1 MQHTPDRRSLRLLC
15 LWLALCLGL
24 IVPSWRAAAQ
34 GGGASPPPVV
44 VAVDTSRSLSP
55 AQLGQVVRT
64 LSEALAE
71 LDPSTPTGLL
81 AFDDAPRWIL
91 QPTSTPQEVGEALQ
105 GLTPRGD
112 FTLLND
118 ALFSAAR
125 TLDSGGII
133 LLATDGRDEN
143 SATTVE
149 DIARRCEAQGIRI
162 LAVGSG
168 RGVQQRFLRRL
179 ALLTEGEYLGRLE
192 DGNGAQLGAAVQA
205 ASEQLAQERA
215 ASPRGA
221 GAAAPQTAAPSS
233 GATSPAGG
241 AEGTPFASSSS
252 ASSSSASGSAP
263 SGGTSGGGSSGAW
276 YSSPL
281 WAGLVTVLLALL
293 AFFLGRRVAESRSK
307 VDDDLFDDSL
317 DVPEMDTYT
326 VDELTASRL
335 VAFPVASM
343 DEAPEVTVDTAVF
356 YGSSLED
363 RLEKTRVLT
372 DRGVLISRRAD
383 DSPRLYLLG
392 YDKAFAVGRSRDEN
406 TLAIP
411 DPALSAQH
419 FRVVP
424 DGQEYYVLDVGSTNG
439 TYLNGMPV
447 KARKLSSGDTIR
459 AGQGEFE
466 FQSQGGALGG

>member
-1 MQHTPDRRSLRLLC
+1 MQHTLDRRSLRLLC

-24 IVPSWRAAAQ
+24 IVPLWRAAAQ

-91 QPTSTPQEVGEALQ
+91 EPTSTPQEVGEALQ

-168 RGVQQRFLRRL
+168 QGVQQRFLRRL

-205 ASEQLAQERA
+205 ASEQLARERA
-215 ASPRGA
+215 ASPRSA
-221 GAAAPQTAAPSS
+221 GPATPRSTGSTAPATSTAEPGTDPSASTPTSSS
-233 GATSPAGG
+233 GSVQP
-241 AEGTPFASSSS
+241 
-252 ASSSSASGSAP
+252 
-263 SGGTSGGGSSGAW
+263 GGTSGGGSSGAW
-276 YSSPL
+276 YASPL
-281 WAGLVTVLLALL
+281 WAGLVTLFLALL
-293 AFFLGRRVAESRSK
+293 AFFLGRRVAESRSTK

-317 DVPEMDTYT
+317 GVPELDPYT

-424 DGQEYYVLDVGSTNG
+424 DGQEYYVIDVGSTNG